1 MALAISTDDDT
12 TIVGRP
18 LRVDGLD
25 KELLKD
31 DSLLR
36 NGIGR
41 LYKVVD
47 GQIVASFD
55 TTGIVDYEDGAVEFF
70 GTPVEVT
77 PHPATTV
84 QTFSLL

>member
-41 LYKVVD
+41 LYKAK
-47 GQIVASFD
+47 QR
-55 TTGIVDYEDGAVEFF
+55 
-70 GTPVEVT
+70 
-77 PHPATTV
+77 HP
-84 QTFSLL
+84 SRRGLR